1 MPFTNCGHAS
11 DSWSLPATMSH
22 WKKLN
27 EELKQAGVP
36 QRTFMNESME
46 PVKTLVNSDVS
57 SEPYKNILLNYLN
70 KLSGNECE
78 MVVRALTERSN
89 KEIASELI
97 PLFERSDLSEMNL
110 WAVGNALNTIK
121 DKSRIHDYI
130 RICKNSSLGTARS
143 ELIRFLGSIR
153 TPGVYELFAELLN
166 DSNVRF
172 AAIEALGRTNNPNA
186 VELLNSLELEPKSV
200 EERNRAT
207 ALKRLERAASNI
219 R

>member
-1 MPFTNCGHAS
+1 M
-11 DSWSLPATMSH
+11 
-22 WKKLN
+22 
-27 EELKQAGVP
+27 
-36 QRTFMNESME
+36 
-46 PVKTLVNSDVS
+46 VNSDVS